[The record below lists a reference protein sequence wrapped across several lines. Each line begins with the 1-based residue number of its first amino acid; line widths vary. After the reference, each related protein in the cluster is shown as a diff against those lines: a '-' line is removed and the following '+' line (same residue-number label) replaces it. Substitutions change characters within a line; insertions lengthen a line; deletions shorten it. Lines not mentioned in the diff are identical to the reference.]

1 MSIGTTEKE
10 LKKTPYPFTNRDKI
24 TIIGYG

>member
-1 MSIGTTEKE
+1 MSIGTAEKE
-10 LKKTPYPFTNRDKI
+10 LKKTPSPFTNGEEI

>member
-10 LKKTPYPFTNRDKI
+10 LKKTLYPFTNGKGI